1 MNRKEILDGYMKV
14 VASPEGKTYKWESQ
28 PKLIRRIIELADLKS
43 DSRVLDIGAGWGALT
58 LAIAPLVNKVIAV
71 DPSKKNLDVAELKA
85 NEEGLKNIEFMVG
98 DFLQP
103 NVEEKVDAIVSS
115 IAFHHVFDYQR
126 RAIEIFWN
134 LLKDEGKVVL
144 CDMDLYFF
152 DPEEEQEKLNKNLR
166 SMAKMMMNKSEY
178 DRYMGLLEEIAQ
190 SDIFTWEDVKIWA
203 RQIGE
208 NFNKAD
214 DLIGL
219 FEEVGFKIKTIE
231 ELSPFSGII
240 CVKK

>member
-1 MNRKEILDGYMKV
+1 MNGKEILDGYIKV
-14 VASPEGKTYKWESQ
+14 VASPEGKTCEWESQ

-71 DPSKKNLDVAELKA
+71 DPSRKNLDVAELKA
-85 NEEGLKNIEFMVG
+85 NEKGLKNIEFIVG
-98 DFLQP
+98 DFLQLT
-103 NVEEKVDAIVSS
+103 VEEKVDNIVSS

-152 DPEEEQEKLNKNLR
+152 DPEEEQEKLNENLR
-166 SMAKMMMNKSEY
+166 SMAGMMMNKSDY
-178 DRYMGLLEEIAQ
+178 DRYMEALRKIAQ
-190 SDIFTWEDVKIWA
+190 SDRFTWKDVKTWA

-240 CVKK
+240 CAKK